1 MQRFTF
7 GALALSVLVTA
18 APATAAVNC
27 DTGYKRFMERI
38 SPTIPN
44 AADADLGILMRR
56 ALSVYD
62 ACAAGDMFEPTGIW
76 EQIAMDLESTAHKK

>member
-1 MQRFTF
+1 MQRLIF
-7 GALALSVLVTA
+7 GTLALGVLA
-18 APATAAVNC
+18 AANPATAAVNC

-38 SPTIPN
+38 SPTIPI
-44 AADADLGILMRR
+44 AAEAELGTLMRR

-76 EQIAMDLESTAHKK
+76 EQIVMDMESTPRKK